1 VPSDAIPPAGKSRI
15 ETSPALS
22 MANTVKDTIKG
33 RRVAILA
40 ADGVD
45 GAQVD
50 AVKKALTAAGAKAE
64 VISKFL
70 GSIKSADGK
79 DVNVDKSGVTTGS
92 IMYDAVYVPGGD
104 KSVATLKG
112 QGDALHF
119 VQEAYR
125 HAKPIGASGAGVDL
139 LVAAQLPNAGKQAS
153 GVASDNGVVTTR
165 DSKLD
170 AFIQQLTTA
179 IAQHRHW
186 QRAQREAVPA

>member
-1 VPSDAIPPAGKSRI
+1 
-15 ETSPALS
+15 
-22 MANTVKDTIKG
+22 
-33 RRVAILA
+33 
-40 ADGVD
+40 
-45 GAQVD
+45 
-50 AVKKALTAAGAKAE
+50 
-64 VISKFL
+64 
-70 GSIKSADGK
+70 
-79 DVNVDKSGVTTGS
+79 
-92 IMYDAVYVPGGD
+92 MYDAVYVPGGD

-179 IAQHRHW
+179 IAQHRDW

>member
-1 VPSDAIPPAGKSRI
+1 
-15 ETSPALS
+15 

-79 DVNVDKSGVTTGS
+79 DVERR
-92 IMYDAVYVPGGD
+92 
-104 KSVATLKG
+104 
-112 QGDALHF
+112 
-119 VQEAYR
+119 QEW
-125 HAKPIGASGAGVDL
+125 
-139 LVAAQLPNAGKQAS
+139 
-153 GVASDNGVVTTR
+153 R
-165 DSKLD
+165 DDGLD
-170 AFIQQLTTA
+170 
-179 IAQHRHW
+179 H
-186 QRAQREAVPA
+186 V